1 MSIELTLQELI
12 EENIS
17 LENTKKYK
25 KYKDEINRRIEI
37 NNILI
42 EELQSGKQPE
52 IKIEEGTI
60 EDSIEFQV
68 NEMKNIV
75 ELAGITVEIEKEK
88 RGRKK
93 KKVDNPTTNNL

>member
-60 EDSIEFQV
+60 EDTIEFQV
-68 NEMKNIV
+68 NEIKNIV